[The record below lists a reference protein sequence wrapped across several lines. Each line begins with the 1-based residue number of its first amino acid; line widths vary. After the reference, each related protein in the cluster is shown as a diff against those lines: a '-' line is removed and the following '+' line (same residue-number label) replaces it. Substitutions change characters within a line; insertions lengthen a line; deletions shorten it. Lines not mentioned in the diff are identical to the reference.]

1 KFLGHTTS
9 FNRGCC
15 WICYNISA
23 LEDKRIQWV

>member
-1 KFLGHTTS
+1 

>member
-1 KFLGHTTS
+1 
-9 FNRGCC
+9 NRGCC